1 MHAIYIH
8 AYSNRMKRAKDKDDS
23 KLIPFEELPF
33 EITPADDQYVYGQQA
48 LNWNERTITF
58 GEDTFGRY
66 TSGEDTFGRYA
77 SGEDAS
83 GEDTFGEHTFD
94 EDAFDENMFDETPN
108 LIN

>member
-1 MHAIYIH
+1 MQYTYMHTYTC
-8 AYSNRMKRAKDKDDS
+8 NRMKGTKDKDDS

-33 EITPADDQYVYGQQA
+33 GITPADDQYVYGQQA
-48 LNWNERTITF
+48 LNWNERTLTF
-58 GEDTFGRY
+58 GEDTVGR
-66 TSGEDTFGRYA
+66 
-77 SGEDAS
+77 

>member
-1 MHAIYIH
+1 MQYTYMHTYTC
-8 AYSNRMKRAKDKDDS
+8 NRMKRDKDKDDS

-33 EITPADDQYVYGQQA
+33 GITPADDQYVYGQQA
-48 LNWNERTITF
+48 LNWNERTLTF
-58 GEDTFGRY
+58 GEDTFGRH
-66 TSGEDTFGRYA
+66 A
-77 SGEDAS
+77 SGEDAF